1 MWAVAAVQN
10 PRDSVAGDFGWELKE
25 RLMSLLLLGNVGFDS
40 MKAGWVLC
48 WIWDVHGL
56 VKSDVGLTDPPAG
69 L

>member
-1 MWAVAAVQN
+1 
-10 PRDSVAGDFGWELKE
+10 
-25 RLMSLLLLGNVGFDS
+25 MSLLLLGNVGFDS